1 VDYFISVDNKRDFI
15 VINGGEQLTNEPI
28 NGDDIEFVTIDKIDG
43 LKKIAWSSNCKWTF
57 IIQPNVIYLIN
68 IYNDLVVR
76 CKKKSKKFIEMF
88 LDTNF

>member
-1 VDYFISVDNKRDFI
+1 MSHYFISVDNKRDFI
-15 VINGGEQLTNEPI
+15 VLNGDEQLTDEPI
-28 NGDDIEFVTIDKIDG
+28 LDTDIEFVIIDKIDG

-76 CKKKSKKFIEMF
+76 CKKKSKKFVEMF
-88 LDTNF
+88 LDAK